1 MKRTNEASSRDTA
14 HKLPKIVTTLPGPKA
29 KEVLDMDTK
38 YVSPSYTRSYPLV
51 AESAAGSIVTDP
63 DGNRFLDF
71 NAGIAVCSTGHC
83 HPEIVKTIQD
93 QAAKL
98 IHMSGTDF
106 YYSAQT
112 RLARKLA
119 QLAPGESPKKVFFS
133 NSGAEA
139 VECAMKLARYKTGR
153 TVMIAFI
160 GAFHGRTMGA
170 LSLTASKALQRK
182 GFAPLVPQVVH
193 IPYAYCY
200 RCEFGKDP
208 KTCGTDCLRYLTE
221 TVFKKVVDPSDVAG
235 IIMEPIQGEGGYVVP
250 PRDFVQKLRA
260 ITREHG
266 IMLIADEV
274 QSGIGRTGKMFAIE
288 HFDVQ
293 PDILCIAKGI
303 ASGMPLGCT
312 VADASVMDWKPGM
325 HASTF
330 GGNPISC
337 EAALKTLELLE
348 AGVMENCRQMG
359 ARLKERLA
367 GLVESSPHVGD
378 VRGEGLM
385 VGIEMVTDKQ
395 TRAPAPALRDRVV
408 NRCFEKGVL
417 ILGCGPNTVRL
428 SPPLIIERAQVDFAA
443 DVLEAAIRELN

>member
-1 MKRTNEASSRDTA
+1 MKRPSHTAPDEAA
-14 HKLPKIVTTLPGPKA
+14 QLPKILTALPGPKA
-29 KEVLDMDTK
+29 REVLEMDAQ

-51 AESAAGSIVTDP
+51 AQSAAGCIVTDP

-83 HPEIVKTIQD
+83 HPEVVKSIQD
-93 QAAKL
+93 QAARL

-106 YYSAQT
+106 YYSAQS

-119 QLAPGESPKKVFFS
+119 ELAPGEAPKKVFFS

-182 GFAPLVPQVVH
+182 GFAPMVPQVVH

-200 RCEFGKDP
+200 RCEFS
-208 KTCGTDCLRYLTE
+208 KTPQSCSIDCLRYLTD
-221 TVFKKVVDPSDVAG
+221 TIFKKIVDPSDVAA
-235 IIMEPIQGEGGYVVP
+235 IVMEPIQGEGGYVVP
-250 PRDFVQKLRA
+250 PKEFVQRLRA
-260 ITREHG
+260 ITKEHG

-274 QSGIGRTGKMFAIE
+274 QSGIGRAGKMFAIE
-288 HFDVQ
+288 HFDVV
-293 PDILCIAKGI
+293 PDILCLAKGI

-312 VADASVMDWKPGM
+312 IADASLMDWKPGM

-348 AGVMENCRQMG
+348 NGLLANSRRMG
-359 ARLKERLA
+359 KYLKERLA
-367 GLVESSPHVGD
+367 PLQKKSPVVGD

-385 VGIEMVTDKQ
+385 VGIELVRDRKTKQ
-395 TRAPAPALRDRVV
+395 PAPELRDQVV
-408 NRCFEKGVL
+408 DRCFEKGVL

-428 SPPLIIERAQVDFAA
+428 SPPLIVNRAQVDCA
-443 DVLEAAIRELN
+443 VTAIEQSLRELA